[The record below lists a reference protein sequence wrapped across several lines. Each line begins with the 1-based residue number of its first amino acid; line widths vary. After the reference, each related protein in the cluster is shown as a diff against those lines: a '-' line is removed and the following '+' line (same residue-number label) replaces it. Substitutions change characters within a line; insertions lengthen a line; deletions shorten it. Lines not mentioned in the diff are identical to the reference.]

1 MGDYCFKD
9 LSVRLY
15 RGAKMS
21 DDELNKMMEVLS
33 QKEKYDNKID
43 EVIKFTKAYNDINF
57 INKKNIIPK
66 ILFYLRCFLSFSRS
80 LWKCFIRISLRLFG
94 FK

>member
-21 DDELNKMMEVLS
+21 DDELNKMMEVLN
-33 QKEKYDNKID
+33 Q
-43 EVIKFTKAYNDINF
+43 
-57 INKKNIIPK
+57 
-66 ILFYLRCFLSFSRS
+66 
-80 LWKCFIRISLRLFG
+80 
-94 FK
+94 